1 MEKFT
6 IDKLCKIK
14 QLLIWLN
21 ERKSTDFC
29 IITEYKVYVT
39 QLECSDSE
47 TVLIINY
54 KHAWIIKNWFNF
66 LMKSTQQHTFMNDV
80 EISNI
85 LAPDQQQQQ
94 HIKDENLIKF
104 VKFRSKLFSFL
115 NRNHQNLTDNNSNNS
130 TDKLLKNV
138 KWKLQLYPNGYSK
151 EFENNLSL
159 FVNFSQL
166 TGDLAEFSSNPKN
179 KHSHHSNQNNSKKIE
194 ENFYDSNDSTGL
206 ILLIKSPSS
215 SQKAVESKNLN
226 EDLFDNIN
234 SQPQETFVK
243 ASFQISILDSN
254 GKRVDKC
261 QSEKQLFELHGSW
274 GYKEYM
280 PLKDLNESKHKYL
293 SENESNLKLNCK
305 IVLFYTLTTKKINL
319 IDLDNSFLNSS
330 R

>member
-1 MEKFT
+1 
-6 IDKLCKIK
+6 LCKIK

-47 TVLIINY
+47 TVLIVNY

-85 LAPDQQQQQ
+85 LTSDQQQQQ

-115 NRNHQNLTDNNSNNS
+115 NRNHQNLTDNNSNNLI
-130 TDKLLKNV
+130 DKLLKNV
-138 KWKLQLYPNGYSK
+138 KWKLQLYPNGYNK

-166 TGDLAEFSSNPKN
+166 TGDLADFSSNPKN
-179 KHSHHSNQNNSKKIE
+179 KHNHHSNQNNSKKIE
-194 ENFYDSNDSTGL
+194 ENFYDSNDSSGL

-215 SQKAVESKNLN
+215 SQTAVESKNLN

-234 SQPQETFVK
+234 SQRQETFVK

-293 SENESNLKLNCK
+293 SENESNLNLNCK
-305 IVLFYTLTTKKINL
+305 IILFYTLTTKKINL
-319 IDLDNSFLNSS
+319 IDLDNSFVTSS